1 MRFPNLMQEAEAI
14 MQAWSDFTLYDA
26 IVFIA
31 DDAQEYSKQVRDELD
46 ELLSDEEFSINTVWG
61 IV

>member
-1 MRFPNLMQEAEAI
+1 MQEAEAI

-46 ELLSDEEFSINTVWG
+46 ELLSDEEFSINTVWS